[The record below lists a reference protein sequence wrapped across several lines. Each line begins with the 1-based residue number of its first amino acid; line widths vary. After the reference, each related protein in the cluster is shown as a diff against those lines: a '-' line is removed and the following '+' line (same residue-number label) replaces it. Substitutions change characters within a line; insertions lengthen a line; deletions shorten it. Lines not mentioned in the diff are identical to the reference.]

1 MIDSTW
7 TLFLDRDGIINKR
20 IIDGYVK
27 EISQFVFKSDFI
39 QAMPILNRIFKYTI
53 VVTNQQGIEKEL
65 VTESEVATIHAYLIN
80 SLKEKNIKIDKIY
93 LCPHL
98 AERNCNCRKPN
109 IGMALNAKKEFPD
122 IDFNKSVM
130 IGDSISDL
138 IFGKNLN
145 MKTVFIADTNNYVK
159 SDILAYADFFCADMM
174 EFTNLIR

>member
-1 MIDSTW
+1 
-7 TLFLDRDGIINKR
+7 
-20 IIDGYVK
+20 
-27 EISQFVFKSDFI
+27 
-39 QAMPILNRIFKYTI
+39 
-53 VVTNQQGIEKEL
+53 
-65 VTESEVATIHAYLIN
+65 
-80 SLKEKNIKIDKIY
+80 
-93 LCPHL
+93 
-98 AERNCNCRKPN
+98 
-109 IGMALNAKKEFPD
+109 MALNAKKEFPD